1 MLKIILL
8 SISFAIGFV
17 SHASAGFIN
26 NKTQWDKLTQ
36 QKKNGYAMGA
46 YDVMQVDWTTDTKK
60 LGDMKAK
67 RGKCVVELQLT
78 SQDLSYIIDNVY
90 ADLNKW
96 QISAGTALTQG
107 LYKVCK
113 LKWE

>member
-8 SISFAIGFV
+8 SISFAVGFV

-36 QKKNGYAMGA
+36 QKKYGYAMGA
-46 YDVMQVDWTTDTKK
+46 YDVMQTSWTTDTKK
-60 LGDMKAK
+60 LRNAK
-67 RGKCVVELQLT
+67 EQRGKCVVELQLT
-78 SQDLSYIIDNVY
+78 SQDLSNIIDNVY

-96 QISAGTALTQG
+96 QISADTALTQG

>member
-8 SISFAIGFV
+8 SISFAFGFV
-17 SHASAGFIN
+17 SHASAGFID

-36 QKKNGYAMGA
+36 QQKYGYAMGA
-46 YDVMQVDWTTDTKK
+46 YDVMQIGWTNDTKK
-60 LGDMKAK
+60 IRDMKEQ

-78 SQDLSYIIDNVY
+78 SQDLSYIIDNIY
-90 ADLNKW
+90 TDLNKW
-96 QISAGTALTQG
+96 KTSAGTALTQG
-107 LYKVCK
+107 LYEVCK